1 MSLENW
7 LWCQVC
13 TFYCP
18 FRNKRYTLLEKKR
31 WTLPESINIHI
42 QRLIYQKY
50 LNLCLLLYYYG
61 KVIFELEKT
70 QARNST
76 VFIVLVIWPSST
88 SYFLFV
94 FGFNECLQV
103 FFFLIKLR
111 KCLVFYLDCGCLTL
125 MTLYHFLHPWP
136 WIKNLCAKT
145 TKSIPKC
152 WKRSVKR
159 KCNLNFVRVIKNS
172 SFYDQH
178 FSCSKPWNILW
189 NVLTLSMLVY
199 YIQIAFFWE
208 VSHLCTAWSV
218 QFSNINHGFK
228 CFRA

>member
-31 WTLPESINIHI
+31 WTVPESINIHI

-88 SYFLFV
+88 LNFLFV
-94 FGFNECLQV
+94 LGFNECLQV
-103 FFFLIKLR
+103 FFFLIKFR
-111 KCLVFYLDCGCLTL
+111 KYLVFYLDCGCLTFNFLDNLDDFISLLTPMTMNKKL
-125 MTLYHFLHPWP
+125 MCKDHQIY
-136 WIKNLCAKT
+136 
-145 TKSIPKC
+145 
-152 WKRSVKR
+152 
-159 KCNLNFVRVIKNS
+159 
-172 SFYDQH
+172 
-178 FSCSKPWNILW
+178 SK
-189 NVLTLSMLVY
+189 MLKK
-199 YIQIAFFWE
+199 ICEKE
-208 VSHLCTAWSV
+208 V
-218 QFSNINHGFK
+218 
-228 CFRA
+228 